1 MKILIRCQE
10 SWQIEISAEWIGL
23 KPPNMSAKKLVFF
36 RGAGQIHANN
46 FLTER
51 ERRDDAKEVK

>member
-1 MKILIRCQE
+1 MNWLE
-10 SWQIEISAEWIGL
+10 TTEYVS
-23 KPPNMSAKKLVFF
+23 KKLVFF

>member
-1 MKILIRCQE
+1 MTWLETTEYVSKKI
-10 SWQIEISAEWIGL
+10 G
-23 KPPNMSAKKLVFF
+23 VFFF

-51 ERRDDAKEVK
+51 ERHDDAKEVK